1 MSRSSLRREARSA
14 RAAASSFEAER
25 LLGLR
30 AALFSAPDVARD
42 VLADFAAFTRFDRN
56 GLDAD
61 IFFTSPGSPRWSSAL
76 EIFAL
81 EVTERNMRSLYES
94 AKGWGWDS
102 DAKRAE
108 LQSPENRYLVAR
120 ARGVDANGADA
131 GDFLGFVSF
140 RFVSEAALDVLYVY
154 ELQLAAQAQR
164 KGLGKFLMQLCE
176 LIARKQGMQACVRM
190 LPNTARALRKS

>member
-1 MSRSSLRREARSA
+1 MPRATSRREARSA

-25 LLGLR
+25 LLVQR
-30 AALFSAPDVARD
+30 AALFSAPGVPRD
-42 VLADFAAFTRFDRN
+42 VLADFAAFSRFDRN

-61 IFFTSPGSPRWSSAL
+61 IFFAAPGGPRWSAAL

-81 EVTERNMRSLYES
+81 EATARNMRHFYEG
-94 AKGWGWDS
+94 AQGWGWDEAS
-102 DAKRAE
+102 KRAE
-108 LQSPENRYLVAR
+108 LRSPENRYLVAR
-120 ARGVDANGADA
+120 ARRAGAAGADGG

-154 ELQLAAQAQR
+154 ELQLSAAAQR

-176 LIARKQGMQACVRM
+176 LVARKQGMQACVCGVHD
-190 LPNTARALRKS
+190 P